1 MSRLEALRRLL
12 AKVAEEEAQ
21 KAQEIALKG
30 QRDAQG

>member
-21 KAQEIALKG
+21 KAAL
-30 QRDAQG
+30 AQKVEQKP